1 MEQRN
6 SSFSSGGQRRWLPA
20 LAGPM
25 SRAELESVIE
35 DALRVLE
42 RMGIACEHRGTI
54 ERVASERGVE
64 YREGRLRFSR
74 GRVMDGVERAR
85 RSAAPAPDNGKLTL
99 GGCWAGLF
107 YCDPE
112 TLRVRKATT
121 AEARQMA
128 RLWDARGIAGVVPL
142 MPGDV
147 PPALVTL
154 ASERIALTESRKLGG
169 SLSVLDP
176 EEVRYLVA
184 MNLAAGRRYRLM
196 QQVVISPLRLND
208 EGLDVALQFLG
219 KPDVEVSL
227 AGSIPMLGV
236 TCPLEP
242 RAALVQSLAEE
253 LGFCVVR
260 EALTGARGIGC
271 PRRRG
276 LTTDHTDHT
285 DRTDGRRSDWV

>member
-1 MEQRN
+1 
-6 SSFSSGGQRRWLPA
+6 
-20 LAGPM
+20 
-25 SRAELESVIE
+25 VIE

-42 RMGIACEHRGTI
+42 RMGIACGHRGTI

-85 RSAAPAPDNGKLTL
+85 RSASPVPDDGKLSL

-112 TLRVRKATT
+112 TLRVRKATS

-260 EALTGARGIGC
+260 EALTGASGIGC